1 MVKAKTLFAMDL
13 TILMAV
19 EDLALETGQSTEELL
34 LSIMASKTG
43 SDVYND
49 SLKLW
54 WDGPDAVAERY
65 KRELEKS
72 NRTPGVCTQTV

>member
-1 MVKAKTLFAMDL
+1 
-13 TILMAV
+13 MAV

-65 KRELEKS
+65 KRELEKAKGV
-72 NRTPGVCTQTV
+72 PGVCAQAAQRSST